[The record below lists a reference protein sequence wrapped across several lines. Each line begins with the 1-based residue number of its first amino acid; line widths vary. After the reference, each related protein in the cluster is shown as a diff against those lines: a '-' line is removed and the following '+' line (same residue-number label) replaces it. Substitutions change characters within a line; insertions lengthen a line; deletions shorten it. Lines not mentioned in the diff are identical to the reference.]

1 MRRSPSIPEGE
12 VRRMRI
18 DGPSLAGNM
27 LGDPTRRDVAVWV
40 PHGHDGAGL
49 PLLVALAGFLGSGVG
64 LAGWR
69 GFGENLPE
77 RLDRLV
83 HEGALPPCAVA
94 MPDGFTRLGGN
105 QYVDSPVTGAW
116 TRFLADDLVPALETA
131 LGCGGP
137 GRRGLF
143 GKSSGGYG
151 ALANA
156 MLRPDVWS
164 AAACHSGDMGFE
176 WVYLPDMPGV
186 LRTLA
191 RHEGSIE
198 RFVAHVEASAA
209 TRVDGGDTHA
219 LMILAM
225 AATYDP
231 DPAAYLGIRLP
242 VTADTCE
249 VVPERW
255 ERWLDADP
263 IRMAPRHAGALKAL
277 KALFI
282 DCGDRDRYNLLYGA
296 RRLARALDAAGVPH
310 RYEEFPGDHSGI
322 DHRQDVSLPLLA
334 LALSA

>member
-1 MRRSPSIPEGE
+1 MRRHPSIPEGE
-12 VRRMRI
+12 VVRLAV

-27 LGDPTRRDVAVWV
+27 LGDPTVRDCRVWI
-40 PHGHDGAGL
+40 PHGTTGEGL
-49 PLLVALAGFLGSGVG
+49 PLLVVLAGFLGSGVG

-83 HEGALPPCAVA
+83 HEGAMPPCVVA

-116 TRFLADDLVPALETA
+116 TRFLADDVAPALEA
-131 LGCGGP
+131 RFGCGGP

-151 ALANA
+151 AIVNA
-156 MLRPDVWS
+156 MLRPDAW
-164 AAACHSGDMGFE
+164 AAAGCHSGDMGFE
-176 WVYLPDMPGV
+176 WVYLPDMPGL

-191 RHEGSIE
+191 RHQGSVE

-209 TRVDGGDTHA
+209 TKVDGGDTHA
-219 LMILAM
+219 LMMLAM

-231 DPAAYLGIRLP
+231 DPASHLGIRLP
-242 VTADTCE
+242 VTPDTCE
-249 VVPERW
+249 TIPARW
-255 ERWLDADP
+255 ENWLAWDP
-263 IRMAPRHAGALKAL
+263 VRMAPRHLDALRGL
-277 KALFI
+277 KALFV

-296 RRLARALDAAGVPH
+296 RRLARILKAAGVPH

-322 DHRQDVSLPLLA
+322 DHRQDASIPFLAKA
-334 LALSA
+334 LAG